1 MKKVGLFFGGMGNEA
16 EVSVMSAVNVAQNI
30 DRKKYQPVLI
40 YWHKD
45 GRFYLLEKM
54 EELDKL
60 AENKILPIED
70 FKKHFDIALLITHG
84 KFGED
89 GVLQGILESQKI
101 KYCGCRVFSS
111 SLCMDKAASK
121 IYLSGKN
128 INQAKFA
135 IIDYVLNSQE
145 EIKKVLAEVK
155 NRFQLP
161 LFVKPANSG
170 SSVGVV
176 QVKKIAS
183 LNSAI
188 KEAKKHDSKIVIE
201 EGLTGQQEVEVSV
214 LGNNKLTV
222 SVPGELV
229 TPCGFY
235 DFDNKYKLGNTEI
248 LMPAR
253 LNKKQAENI
262 TELAKK
268 IYKLCFCSGFAR
280 VDFFMKGNKIYFN
293 EINTLPGFTNISMF
307 PKLFEKSGI
316 AYKNLI
322 SKIIE
327 LAF

>member
-1 MKKVGLFFGGMGNEA
+1 MKRIGLFFGGMGNEA

-30 DRKKYQPVLI
+30 DRKKYQPVLV

-60 AENKILPIED
+60 PKDNVLPIED
-70 FKKHFDIALLITHG
+70 FKKHFDIALPITHG

-89 GVLQGILESQKI
+89 GVLQGIFESQKI

-121 IYLSGKN
+121 IYISGKN

-135 IIDYVLNSQE
+135 IIDYVLNSKE
-145 EIKKVLAEVK
+145 EIRKVLEDVK
-155 NRFQLP
+155 KKFKLP

-170 SSVGVV
+170 SSVGTV

-188 KEAKKHDSKIVIE
+188 EEAKKHDSKIVIE
-201 EGLTGQQEVEVSV
+201 EGLVGQQEVEVSV
-214 LGNNKLTV
+214 IGNDKISV
-222 SVPGELV
+222 SVLGELV
-229 TPCGFY
+229 TPGGFY
-235 DFDNKYKLGNTEI
+235 DFDNKYKLGNTDI
-248 LMPAR
+248 LIPAR
-253 LNKKQAENI
+253 LSKKQAEKI
-262 TELAKK
+262 RELAKK

-280 VDFFMKGNKIYFN
+280 VDFFVKNNKIYFN

-316 AYKNLI
+316 PYKTLI